1 MNTERELLKWL
12 KEHFPKVLEKWEKRK
27 KQFLSEHY
35 QERFDKI
42 REWFDNGANIPEE
55 IKKAVE
61 MILKMQKQNPES
73 SLEYRRMIMQLCRGL
88 EGWPYTR

>member
-1 MNTERELLKWL
+1 MNIEREMNEWL
-12 KEHFPKVLEKWEKRK
+12 KAHFPEVLEKWEKHK

-42 REWFDNGANIPEE
+42 REWFDNGAKIPEE
-55 IKKAVE
+55 VEKAVK
-61 MILKMQKQNPES
+61 MILKMQKENPEN
-73 SLEYRRMIMQLCRGL
+73 SLDYRRMIMQLCRGL